1 MQLLFGQR
9 TLDDSPIARLYQH
22 YWLTILASI
31 RQHISSREDAEDI
44 LLEVFVAALESTS
57 LLTMGEKQQL
67 AWLRH
72 VAHLCQVVVEFSPDP
87 RRGVVLVIE
96 CSLCLINSSRR
107 CNNQR
112 FVRALQHER

>member
-67 AWLRH
+67 VWLRR
-72 VAHLCQVVVEFSPDP
+72 VAHNKCVDYP
-87 RRGVVLVIE
+87 
-96 CSLCLINSSRR
+96 CSSTTLKTPLSR
-107 CNNQR
+107 C
-112 FVRALQHER
+112 VMV